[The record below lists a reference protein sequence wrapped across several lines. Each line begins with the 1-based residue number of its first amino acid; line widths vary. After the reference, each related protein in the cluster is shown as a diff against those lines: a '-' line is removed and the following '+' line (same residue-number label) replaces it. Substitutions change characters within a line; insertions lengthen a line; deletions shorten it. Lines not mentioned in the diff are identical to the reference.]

1 MSTICLPELVNN
13 LHSVE
18 FLRLMNIFSVLAA
31 FSFKCLIFYWRKWN
45 YSQTETKRMLSSN
58 EIRMEWKEGKK
69 IIESFHEFKAFSRS
83 DVVFGCWIT
92 FCFIF
97 ESFNSSKAR
106 CNLKASSSKYTGN
119 LSGPRVKSEKKMKRK
134 TRKNFICLSKIN
146 SISEFFHSPPS
157 LDASSFFILSPPP
170 LPFLQSVGLTFLVIL
185 RVGVSFP
192 SHRNQIRGEEFVWII
207 CQIHST
213 TE

>member
-1 MSTICLPELVNN
+1 ME
-13 LHSVE
+13 
-18 FLRLMNIFSVLAA
+18 
-31 FSFKCLIFYWRKWN
+31 RKG
-45 YSQTETKRMLSSN
+45 
-58 EIRMEWKEGKK
+58 GKK
-69 IIESFHEFKAFSRS
+69 SSKSFHEFKAFSRS

-97 ESFNSSKAR
+97 ESFNSSKER
-106 CNLKASSSKYTGN
+106 RNLKASSSNYTGN
-119 LSGPRVKSEKKMKRK
+119 LSGPRMKTVEKMNRK
-134 TRKNFICLSKIN
+134 TRKNFVCLSKIN

-170 LPFLQSVGLTFLVIL
+170 LTLLHSVGLTFLVIL